1 MESAYDGGG
10 VGKGGTV
17 TVYLDGPD
25 RRRPHLTHRPS
36 GFSADETTNVSCD
49 TGSPVGDDY
58 PATDNAFTARSAA
71 RRSRWRVP
79 CRRIAEA
86 SEWRGRCGC
95 AATPAWW
102 AKAWNVRLPCSGRTR
117 GVALGEQ
124 H

>member
-1 MESAYDGGG
+1 MKRQAGRLCYGYNFFSLERTKVATPAAAAAGTHQVRMEFAYDSG

-58 PATDNAFTARSAA
+58 PATDKAFTAR
-71 RRSRWRVP
+71 
-79 CRRIAEA
+79 
-86 SEWRGRCGC
+86 
-95 AATPAWW
+95 
-102 AKAWNVRLPCSGRTR
+102 
-117 GVALGEQ
+117 
-124 H
+124 